1 MMPKASRLFMFK
13 IIKIGIIALAASLS
27 GLSSAQA
34 DRLKDLTSIAGV
46 RSNQLV
52 GYGLVVGLAG
62 TGDGNA
68 ALTQQSLQS
77 MISQF
82 GVVTSAANMNGKNA
96 AAVIIT
102 AELPPFTKPGQ
113 KLDIVVSTVGQAKS
127 LRGGTL
133 LMTPLLGAD
142 GETYAV
148 AQGNLM
154 VGGLGVAGGDGSS
167 LTVNVPTVGRIPG
180 GASVEKM
187 IETPFL
193 DNSNILLNLHQG
205 DFSTTNRVA
214 EAINDVFGDGV
225 AIPLDSTTVK
235 VRAPIDPAQKV
246 SFVSLLENVQVE
258 PDRPRAKVVV
268 NARTGT
274 IVIGGDVR
282 VSAAAVTH
290 GSLTVRVKED
300 VNVTQAQAMAV
311 ADGVAAT
318 VPGAAVETPD
328 TTITAEEEIARAF
341 VFDPGVELSSIVD
354 ALNAVGGTPSDLVA
368 ILEALREAGSLRAE
382 LIVI

>member
-1 MMPKASRLFMFK
+1 MFSRICVFAILAVSCL
-13 IIKIGIIALAASLS
+13 GISV
-27 GLSSAQA
+27 GGVKA
-34 DRLKDLTSIAGV
+34 DRLKDMTSIAGV

-68 ALTQQSLQS
+68 VLTQQAMQS

-82 GVVTSAANMNGKNA
+82 GVVTNASDMNGKNA
-96 AAVIIT
+96 ASVIVT
-102 AELPPFTKPGQ
+102 ADLPPFIKPGQ
-113 KLDIVVSTVGQAKS
+113 KLDVVVSTVGQAKS

-142 GETYAV
+142 GETYAI

-180 GASVEKM
+180 GGSVERM
-187 IETPFL
+187 IENTFL
-193 DNSNILLNLHQG
+193 DSENLLLNLHQG
-205 DFSTTNRVA
+205 DFSTSNRVA
-214 EAINDVFGDGV
+214 EAINEIFGEGV
-225 AIPLDSTTVK
+225 AVPLDSTTVK
-235 VRAPIDPAQKV
+235 VRAPINPAEKV
-246 SFVSLLENVQVE
+246 SFVSLLENIQVD
-258 PDRPRAKVVV
+258 PDRPSAKVVV

-282 VSAAAVTH
+282 VLPAAVTH
-290 GSLTVRVKED
+290 GSLTVRVKE
-300 VNVTQAQAMAV
+300 NKEVTQTQALAV

-318 VPGAAVETPD
+318 VPGEAVVTPD
-328 TTITAEEEIARAF
+328 TTIEAEEELARAF
-341 VFDPGVELSSIVD
+341 VFDPGVELSSLVD

-382 LIVI
+382 LIII

>member
-1 MMPKASRLFMFK
+1 MPKALRSLMFK
-13 IIKIGIIALAASLS
+13 IIKIGIIALAASLA
-27 GLSSAQA
+27 GLLPVQA

-68 ALTQQSLQS
+68 ALTQQSMQS

-187 IETPFL
+187 IETSFL
-193 DNSNILLNLHQG
+193 DNANILLNLHQG

-214 EAINDVFGDGV
+214 EVINDVFGGGV
-225 AIPLDSTTVK
+225 AVPLDSTTVR

-246 SFVSLLENVQVE
+246 SFVSLLENIEVE

-290 GSLTVRVKED
+290 GSLTVRVEED
-300 VNVTQAQAMAV
+300 VNVTQTQAMAV
-311 ADGVAAT
+311 TDGVAAT
-318 VPGAAVETPD
+318 APGAAVETPD
-328 TTITAEEEIARAF
+328 TTITAEEELARAF

>member
-1 MMPKASRLFMFK
+1 MIRMLRL
-13 IIKIGIIALAASLS
+13 GLAIMLS
-27 GLSSAQA
+27 VSVFVSGANA

-52 GYGLVVGLAG
+52 GYGIVVGLPG

-68 ALTQQSLQS
+68 ALTQQAMQS

-82 GVVTSAANMNGKNA
+82 GVVTSAASINGKNA
-96 AAVIIT
+96 ASVIVT
-102 AELPPFTKPGQ
+102 ADLPPFIKPGQ

-133 LMTPLLGAD
+133 LMAPLLGAD

-154 VGGLGVAGGDGSS
+154 VGGLGVTGADGSS
-167 LTVNVPTVGRIPG
+167 LTVNIPTVGRIPG
-180 GASVEKM
+180 GATVERM
-187 IETPFL
+187 IETTFL
-193 DNSNILLNLHQG
+193 ENENLLLNLHQG
-205 DFSTTNRVA
+205 DFSTTTRVA
-214 EAINDVFGDGV
+214 EAINEVFGGDV
-225 AIPLDSTTVK
+225 AVPLDAMSVK
-235 VRAPIDPAQKV
+235 VRAPIDPSQKV
-246 SFVSLLENVQVE
+246 SFISLLENIEVE
-258 PDRPRAKVVV
+258 PGRPRAKVVI

-282 VSAAAVTH
+282 VSPAAVTH

-300 VNVTQAQAMAV
+300 MDITQTQTAALAN
-311 ADGVAAT
+311 GVAALA
-318 VPGAAVETPD
+318 PGAAIAAPD
-328 TTITAEEEIARAF
+328 TEINAEEELARAF
-341 VFDPGVELSSIVD
+341 IFDPGVELSSIVD
-354 ALNAVGGTPSDLVA
+354 ALNAVGGSPSDLVA

-382 LIVI
+382 LIII